1 MELQKKDYQVFVHG
15 IKDEAS
21 GEVNFIQSPSEVDA
35 EMEKRGLGRSRYMN
49 LHLIEKFSAADNG
62 DFGGSSSA
70 VQETMFESNSPI
82 HFGQI
87 VKAIEGTKYS
97 VEPDFID
104 SSTGEVK
111 PVIKL
116 NGLFKDSVIEN
127 KVVDPFY
134 VVFKNNGEYELQ
146 LTSRLIGND
155 WLETPS
161 TRDWVSVF
169 MGGADATEAKVI
181 GALASEERR
190 LGVKAF
196 NVEEINELARSAN
209 GSIVDPAWIATIAQD
224 RIKATYQ
231 PAETAP
237 KTATLT
243 PEKVETVAATGTE
256 GAATPTTT
264 PETPPVV
271 VP

>member
-1 MELQKKDYQVFVHG
+1 MNLAKKDYQVFVHG
-15 IKDEAS
+15 VKGEAD
-21 GEVNFIQSPSEVDA
+21 GDVNFIQSPSEVDA
-35 EMEKRGLGRSRYMN
+35 EMEKRGLGKSRYMN

-70 VQETMFESNSPI
+70 DQETMFESNSPI

-87 VKAIEGTKYS
+87 AKAIENTAYS
-97 VEPDFID
+97 VEADTVNPN
-104 SSTGEVK
+104 TGEVI

-127 KVVDPFY
+127 KLVDPFY
-134 VVFKNNGEYELQ
+134 VVFKNKGEYELQ
-146 LTSRLIGND
+146 MTSRLIGNE
-155 WLETPS
+155 WIETPS

-190 LGVKAF
+190 LGTKAF
-196 NVEEINELARSAN
+196 NVEEINDLARSAN
-209 GSIVDPAWIATIAQD
+209 GGIVDATWIATIAQG

-237 KTATLT
+237 KEVVLT
-243 PEKVETVAATGTE
+243 PVKEVAATGTE
-256 GAATPTTT
+256 GAVTTPTT
-264 PETPPVV
+264 PETAPVV